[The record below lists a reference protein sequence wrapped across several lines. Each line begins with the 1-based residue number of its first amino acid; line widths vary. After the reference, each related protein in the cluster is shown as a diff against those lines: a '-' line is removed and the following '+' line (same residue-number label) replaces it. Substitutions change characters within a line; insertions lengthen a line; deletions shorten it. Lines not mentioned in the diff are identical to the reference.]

1 MGVKEDIKK
10 LPWMAQIGLFVGI
23 AIAIIIISKYLFIN
37 KIQMRI
43 DAAKAELSNLQM
55 EIQKGRESKARTEQ
69 FQQEIKRIETQ
80 LEFLKKILPEK
91 EEISDLYSKI
101 QEQGT
106 RFGLQISNF
115 QPRGSSEKEF
125 YSEYP
130 IDLDINGEYHSLAK
144 FFEEIGHLQR
154 IVNISSFTAKAA
166 SFKNKPEYTLTAKL
180 QASTYTYKEE
190 KIK

>member
-1 MGVKEDIKK
+1 MGVKDDIKK
-10 LPWMAQIGLFVGI
+10 LPWLAQIGLFVGL
-23 AIAIIIISKYLFIN
+23 AIAIIIISKIMFIN
-37 KIQMRI
+37 KIQQRI
-43 DAAKAELSNLQM
+43 IASKAELSNLQM

-80 LEFLKKILPEK
+80 LDFLKKILPEK
-91 EEISDLYSKI
+91 EEISDLYQKI

-106 RFGLQISNF
+106 RFGLQIANF
-115 QPRGSSEKEF
+115 QPRGSAEKEF
-125 YSEYP
+125 YTEYP

-154 IVNISSFTAKAA
+154 IVNIYSFSVKSAI
-166 SFKNKPEYTLTAKL
+166 FKNKPEYTLAAKL

-190 KIK
+190 KTK